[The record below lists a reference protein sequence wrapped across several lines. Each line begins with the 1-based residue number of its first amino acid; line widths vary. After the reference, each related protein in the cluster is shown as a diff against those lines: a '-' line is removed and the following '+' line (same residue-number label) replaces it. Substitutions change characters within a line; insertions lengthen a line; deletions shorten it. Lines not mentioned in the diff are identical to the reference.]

1 MMHDFATCRK
11 PAKKR
16 PVANNSVRQNSA
28 DKVFSRNSV
37 GMIPV
42 RNTTPPPDRKPMRVA
57 VVAALLTT
65 VTIGALGFSHVVSA
79 VSADLNESIAES
91 TARKEAERALKA
103 QRVSEKQRLAD
114 ERRTLKK
121 IEQDKA
127 EAERSAGYEFY
138 EDLVGQPWPV
148 PVESEAYRNKS
159 VYVAPGVKEDTTTI
173 PYSLQAALYRD
184 ESEALTAQ
192 KTLAKLGYRGKIDN
206 VKVKAGGTLYRVT
219 LGPFTGLEKATHVRD
234 RLQEHH
240 YYAQVFRE

>member
-11 PAKKR
+11 PAKKK
-16 PVANNSVRQNSA
+16 PVGNNSVGQRSA
-28 DKVFSRNSV
+28 DKIFSRNPV
-37 GMIPV
+37 GMNPGRTSAV
-42 RNTTPPPDRKPMRVA
+42 PADRKPMRVA

-79 VSADLNESIAES
+79 VSADLNESIAEAN
-91 TARKEAERALKA
+91 ARKDAERALKA
-103 QRVSEKQRLAD
+103 HRAEEKQRLAD
-114 ERRTLKK
+114 ERRTLRK
-121 IEQDKA
+121 IEEDKA
-127 EAERSAGYEFY
+127 QAERSAGYEFY

-148 PVESEAYRNKS
+148 PVESEAYRNKT
-159 VYVAPGVKEDTTTI
+159 VYVAPGVKEDTTVI

-219 LGPFTGLEKATHVRD
+219 LGPYTGLEKATHVRD
-234 RLQEHH
+234 QLQEHH